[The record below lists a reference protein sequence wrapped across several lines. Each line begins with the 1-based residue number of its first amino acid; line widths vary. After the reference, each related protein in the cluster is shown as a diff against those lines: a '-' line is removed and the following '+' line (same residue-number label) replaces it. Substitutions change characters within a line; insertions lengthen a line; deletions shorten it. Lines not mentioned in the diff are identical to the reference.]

1 MASIEIILRDD
12 EGNIIEGEKR
22 TYDLNLG
29 NQGFSKLRF
38 HDIEGA
44 VYEFRKDALPDIT
57 ADLLKKAQN
66 SYKQEKKRRC

>member
-1 MASIEIILRDD
+1 
-12 EGNIIEGEKR
+12 
-22 TYDLNLG
+22 LNLG

-66 SYKQEKKRRC
+66 SYKQEKKRKC